1 MGNRC
6 GILLKEVSDK
16 ITPDTPVIYL
26 HWNGGLASVKAFIRA
41 GKYFGVRCGQYG
53 SARLVQIIGNWFGG
67 TLSLGIQSYGNIKN
81 WNEDNGLYVVENWNI
96 INQHNKPSC
105 GNEID
110 LKKTKEILKN
120 LIKINRQFF
129 NKNEAR

>member
-6 GILLKEVSDK
+6 GILLKGVSEE

-26 HWNGGLASVKAFIRA
+26 HWNGGLASVKAFLRA

-53 SARLVQIIGNWFGG
+53 SARLVQIIGNFFGG
-67 TLSLGIQSYGNIKN
+67 TLSLGVEPFINLKH
-81 WNEDNGLYVVENWNI
+81 WNEDNGLYVVENWKI
-96 INQHNKPSC
+96 INQHNKPSY
-105 GNEID
+105 GNETD
-110 LKKTKEILKN
+110 LKKTKGILKH

-129 NKNEAR
+129 NGDKAR